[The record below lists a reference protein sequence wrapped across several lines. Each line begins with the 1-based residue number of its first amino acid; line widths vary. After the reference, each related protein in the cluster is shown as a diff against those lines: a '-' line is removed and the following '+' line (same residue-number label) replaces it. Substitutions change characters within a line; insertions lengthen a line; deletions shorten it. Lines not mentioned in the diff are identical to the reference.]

1 MNNESLQSNFDAD
14 ARQIDVFVPDV
25 SDPAAMA
32 AWTEMLRNF
41 IVENDFSQR
50 KVADWIG
57 YSSSVVSSV
66 LAGTYTGDL
75 RAVVE
80 KLTGLMN
87 NIARRQR
94 RAKSGFV
101 STTTAQRIKTLI
113 VQTVALSCDEGAI
126 GLIIGDSGHGKSVC
140 LQQFAVT
147 DKNTLYV
154 ELDSTMR
161 IHEIFAAIA
170 GQLRGVSTEGT
181 LPALSARLAEELG
194 KRHVAIFL
202 DECSSFRMADLDKLR
217 QVLCVKARCPLIL
230 AGNDDLLKTI
240 QDYSGRRGYASLDQF
255 YSRLTAVLNLDELAG
270 IDGGDGL
277 YTPEDIR
284 ALYEYGGIR
293 LTADAVDT
301 LGRICK
307 TPKSGRLRTCSRII
321 QALLTSPVIGAGS
334 VDGFII
340 RSAIQQLGLPIADRL
355 PVIFFEKQKRSSRA
369 AATA

>member
-1 MNNESLQSNFDAD
+1 MNNDVQKNLDAD
-14 ARQIDVFVPDV
+14 ARQVEVFVPDAND
-25 SDPAAMA
+25 SAAMA
-32 AWTEMLRNF
+32 AWTETLRNF
-41 IVENDFSQR
+41 IAENDFSQR
-50 KVADWIG
+50 KIADWIG
-57 YSSSVVSSV
+57 YSSSVVSGV

-87 NIARRQR
+87 NFARRQR

-113 VQTVALSCDEGAI
+113 VQTVALSSDEGAI

-140 LQQFAVT
+140 LQQYAAT

-161 IHEIFAAIA
+161 THEIFAAIA
-170 GQLRGVSTEGT
+170 GQLRGVDTEGT
-181 LPALSARLAEELG
+181 LPAISARLSDELG
-194 KRHVAIFL
+194 KRHIAIFL
-202 DECSSFRMADLDKLR
+202 DECSSLRMKDLDMLR

-230 AGNDDLLKTI
+230 AGNADLLKTI
-240 QDYSGRRGYASLDQF
+240 QDESGRRGYASLDQF

-293 LTADAVDT
+293 LTADGVDA
-301 LGRICK
+301 LEKICK

-321 QALLTSPVIGAGS
+321 QALLTSPVIGAGA

-355 PVIFFEKQKRSSRA
+355 PVIFYEKHKSSSRA
-369 AATA
+369 SATA